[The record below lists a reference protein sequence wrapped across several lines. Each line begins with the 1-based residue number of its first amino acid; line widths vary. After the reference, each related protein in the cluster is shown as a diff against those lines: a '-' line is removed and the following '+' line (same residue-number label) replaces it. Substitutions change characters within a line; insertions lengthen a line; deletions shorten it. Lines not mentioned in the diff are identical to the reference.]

1 MTPELAAALRAEIRL
16 ALEADGKP
24 FDVNV
29 ARRVY
34 DLAIAARD
42 MCVAATASTG
52 EAIKAIADMDGPIE
66 SLAAPSAAP
75 APAQAAETFGVRML
89 RELIAALRP
98 TAGAGGVGPAPG
110 AVVLGTPSDLTAWIS
125 ALAEARSLGLDDVAA
140 NIEVKLRAI
149 GVLSDDAVP
158 SPAPPYA
165 MFDEAPPMDAAAT
178 PPPGAPW
185 NADDDP
191 PF

>member
-42 MCVAATASTG
+42 MCVAAASTTE
-52 EAIKAIADMDGPIE
+52 EAIKTVADTGGAIE
-66 SLAAPSAAP
+66 SLTVPGDSPSP
-75 APAQAAETFGVRML
+75 IQATETFGVRML

-98 TAGAGGVGPAPG
+98 APGAGVVGAAPG
-110 AVVLGTPSDLTAWIS
+110 AVVLGSPSDLTTWLT
-125 ALAEARSLGLDDVAA
+125 ALADARRLGLDDVAA
-140 NIEVKLRAI
+140 GIEAKLRVI
-149 GVLSDDAVP
+149 GVLTDAPTVPEPAPAHTTFDDA
-158 SPAPPYA
+158 PPV
-165 MFDEAPPMDAAAT
+165 DDPAT
-178 PPPGAPW
+178 PAPW
-185 NADDDP
+185 NVDDGI

>member
-16 ALEADGKP
+16 ALEAGGKP

-42 MCVAATASTG
+42 MCVAATATTE
-52 EAIKAIADMDGPIE
+52 EAIKAIADTGGAVE
-66 SLAAPSAAP
+66 SLVAPGTPPSSV
-75 APAQAAETFGVRML
+75 QATETFGVRML

-98 TAGAGGVGPAPG
+98 TAGAGVVGPAPG
-110 AVVLGTPSDLTAWIS
+110 AVVLGPPGDLTAWIS
-125 ALAEARSLGLDDVAA
+125 ALAEARSLGLDDVVAS
-140 NIEVKLRAI
+140 IEVKLRAI
-149 GVLSDDAVP
+149 GVLSDDAAP
-158 SPAPPYA
+158 PPAPPYA
-165 MFDEAPPMDAAAT
+165 MFDEAPPMDDWAT